1 MASIKVTCKNEKEV
15 VKVLE
20 IAEKEGYTWGDDSK
34 ATSYRPDAEYP
45 YDITLYKGI
54 AWDTVEDEECH
65 IAHNSEKTYIAYD
78 FITEYNSENTEPFE
92 ISQKTKNK
100 IILDFIKKW
109 REIRMGC
116 AARSCMNCKF
126 LKDVVDGAYCQLDD
140 VGNTDNARFLAAAKI
155 LFDVVASGDP
165 HIWKLTP
172 DEAIE
177 VLEEE
182 IKASK
187 DMKDAEAQKR
197 VAALKMAMRAL
208 EEKKR

>member
-116 AARSCMNCKF
+116 AGRSCMNCKF

-140 VGNTDNARFLAAAKI
+140 VGNTDNVRFLAAAKI
-155 LFDVVASGDP
+155 LLDVVASGDP

-182 IKASK
+182 IKKSK
-187 DMKDAEAQKR
+187 DMKDADVQKR
-197 VAALKMAMRAL
+197 VAALKTAVRAL
-208 EEKKR
+208 EEKEK

>member
-1 MASIKVTCKNEKEV
+1 MKKVRVRCRNEEEV
-15 VKVLE
+15 TKVLE
-20 IAEKEGYTWGDDSK
+20 IVEREGYTWSTGAE
-34 ATSYRPDAEYP
+34 ATSYRPRASYP
-45 YDITLYKGI
+45 YDLVMRKNLY
-54 AWDTVEDEECH
+54 WDVSGDEKPST
-65 IAHNSEKTYIAYD
+65 AQD
-78 FITEYNSENTEPFE
+78 FIDSYNTDHAGPCK
-92 ISQKTKNK
+92 ISQKIKNE

-116 AARSCMNCKF
+116 AGRSCMNCKF

-165 HIWKLTP
+165 CTWKLTP

-182 IKASK
+182 IKKSK
-187 DMKDAEAQKR
+187 DMKDADVQKR
-197 VAALKMAMRAL
+197 VAALKTAVRAL
-208 EEKKR
+208 EEKEK